1 MGLAMQQHNQVAPGD
16 LEEVRRFIN
25 TWSIPNQTR
34 IEEDALPLLV
44 EDPQAWASELST
56 YPRQPADSLKKLRA
70 LRQVLRHACA
80 SADEQDQALN
90 HWLSRYPLLAQR
102 QFSDGLPHLRLAPA
116 QTRYAGHL
124 LAIVANA
131 IAAGHFSRL
140 KTCGD
145 CQWAFYD
152 HTRSGTKRWC
162 GMSKGGPQG
171 RACGTIAKVS
181 AFRQRAA
188 DRARTTDN

>member
-1 MGLAMQQHNQVAPGD
+1 MQQHNQVAPGD

-34 IEEDALPLLV
+34 VETDVLPMLVKDAH
-44 EDPQAWASELST
+44 AWARELSL
-56 YPRQPADSLKKLRA
+56 YPRQPADNLDMLSTLRLA
-70 LRQVLRHACA
+70 LRQACA
-80 SADEQDQALN
+80 DHAQHPEALN
-90 HWLSRYPLLAQR
+90 AVFGGVPLQARVQPN
-102 QFSDGLPHLRLAPA
+102 DGVMRL
-116 QTRYAGHL
+116 QLESTQGTYAGHI

-152 HTRSGTKRWC
+152 HTRSGNKRWC
-162 GMSKGGPQG
+162 GMTKGGPQG

-188 DRARTTDN
+188 MKARAADT

>member
-1 MGLAMQQHNQVAPGD
+1 MQQHNQVAPGD

-34 IEEDALPLLV
+34 VETDTLPTLMSDAR
-44 EDPQAWASELST
+44 AWARELSFC
-56 YPRQPADSLKKLRA
+56 PRQPADSLTMLSTLRLA
-70 LRQVLRHACA
+70 LRQACA
-80 SADEQDQALN
+80 DHDQHDEALN
-90 HWLSRYPLLAQR
+90 AVFGTIALQAKVKSIEGVSQ
-102 QFSDGLPHLRLAPA
+102 LRLESM
-116 QTRYAGHL
+116 QKTYAGHVL
-124 LAIVANA
+124 SIVANA

-140 KTCGD
+140 KTCDD

-152 HTRSGTKRWC
+152 HTRSGNKRWC
-162 GMSKGGPQG
+162 GMTKGGPQG

-188 DRARTTDN
+188 DKARKGDA